1 MRFNCDAPKEAINN
15 FFDKITN
22 AYSTWCQHRDE
33 RRCEWRAWFAWRP
46 VKMRDC
52 ECVWLE
58 KIEKRYTWNWWSNSW
73 DPLYRELGGKYEG

>member
-15 FFDKITN
+15 FFDKIAN

-33 RRCEWRAWFAWRP
+33 RRREWRVWFAWRP
-46 VKMRDC
+46 VKMRDG

-58 KIEKRYTWNWWSNSW
+58 KIEKRYTLKWWSNSW
-73 DPLYRELGGKYEG
+73 TPMYRELGADDEG